1 MARRFK
7 FKKGINIKRVVGK
20 LATTLIVLYAG
31 GYVINELGNVMNGT
45 SSPFNPGL
53 ALIGWTVSDTTITST
68 SGTGILTVIGI
79 IGVASIVLEFVQFR
93 L

>member
-1 MARRFK
+1 MARRFSV
-7 FKKGINIKRVVGK
+7 KKGINIKRVVGK
-20 LATTLIVLYAG
+20 LATTLITLYAG
-31 GYVINELGNVMNGT
+31 GYVITELGNVMNGT

-53 ALIGWTVSDTTITST
+53 ALIGWTVSGTTITST
-68 SGTGILTVIGI
+68 TGSGILTVIGI